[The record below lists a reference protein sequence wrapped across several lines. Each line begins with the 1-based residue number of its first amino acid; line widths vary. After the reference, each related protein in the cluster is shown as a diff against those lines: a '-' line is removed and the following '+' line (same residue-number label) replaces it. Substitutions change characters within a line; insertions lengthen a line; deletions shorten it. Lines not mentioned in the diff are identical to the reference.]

1 MECSLNWTEIHC
13 PFCHSNRSLRYCE
26 KFTPQGRGLGL
37 MRPRLELGEKSHW
50 WDPCLFPAGLWES
63 RARPGRTLAG
73 NVITLASRRG
83 DSRFSHIRTSCSEW
97 VPGSERYLGFK
108 GSEASFKF
116 LKGTTYS
123 LHHSH
128 SSWQSPLDLSLSFLC
143 HSISLPWSPRASSW
157 LGPSWAPW
165 GHLLPYCLTCT
176 IRPL

>member
-1 MECSLNWTEIHC
+1 MLVITLNCEQSKGRDVLWSSLGPRSLAQSSCPVDGVFTQLNW
-13 PFCHSNRSLRYCE
+13 NSLSLLSFKQKPKILW

-108 GSEASFKF
+108 GNEASFK
-116 LKGTTYS
+116 
-123 LHHSH
+123 
-128 SSWQSPLDLSLSFLC
+128 
-143 HSISLPWSPRASSW
+143 IS
-157 LGPSWAPW
+157 
-165 GHLLPYCLTCT
+165 
-176 IRPL
+176 